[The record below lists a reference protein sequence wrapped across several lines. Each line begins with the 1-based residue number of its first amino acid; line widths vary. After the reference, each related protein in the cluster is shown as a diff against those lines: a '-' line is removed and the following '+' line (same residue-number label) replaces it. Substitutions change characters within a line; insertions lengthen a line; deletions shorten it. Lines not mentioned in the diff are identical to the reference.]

1 MKNKKNFKKIEKQI
15 NNENNE
21 VKKIIKIFVGVVIFL
36 IIAYL
41 LMGII
46 TGEIDLGKNKETVAE
61 IQYKEIL
68 AEMTLKQNDEEYF
81 VIYYNFDE
89 EDSLISAI
97 INVLASNQK
106 VYEVDLSKKFNY
118 NYIGDVK
125 TDVKSIEDLKVKN
138 PTLIKVANKKI
149 EKVVFGIDSIK
160 KYVSTIK

>member
-125 TDVKSIEDLKVKN
+125 TDVKSIKDLKVKN

>member
-81 VIYYNFDE
+81 VFH
-89 EDSLISAI
+89 L
-97 INVLASNQK
+97 L
-106 VYEVDLSKKFNY
+106 LF
-118 NYIGDVK
+118 
-125 TDVKSIEDLKVKN
+125 
-138 PTLIKVANKKI
+138 
-149 EKVVFGIDSIK
+149 
-160 KYVSTIK
+160 

>member
-1 MKNKKNFKKIEKQI
+1 
-15 NNENNE
+15 
-21 VKKIIKIFVGVVIFL
+21 
-36 IIAYL
+36 
-41 LMGII
+41 MGII

-106 VYEVDLSKKFNY
+106 VYEVDLSKRFNY

-125 TDVKSIEDLKVKN
+125 TDVKSIKNLKVKN

>member
-46 TGEIDLGKNKETVAE
+46 TGEIDLGKNKKTVAE

-125 TDVKSIEDLKVKN
+125 TDVKSIKDLKVKN

-160 KYVSTIK
+160 KYVSIIK